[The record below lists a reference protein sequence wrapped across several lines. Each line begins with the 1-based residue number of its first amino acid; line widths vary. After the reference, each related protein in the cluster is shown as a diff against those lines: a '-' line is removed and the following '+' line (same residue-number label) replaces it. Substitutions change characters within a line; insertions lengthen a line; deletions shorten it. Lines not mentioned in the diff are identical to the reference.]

1 MILSAELLFSD
12 GQSVTASGASTNLID
27 LGATGTPLGGNAL
40 DRELGFGTPIPI
52 RVSADAAA
60 TGTSPT
66 CTVKIQS
73 DTTAA
78 FSSATDVSPAYT
90 LGTGAGAVAELTYI
104 PEGTNERF
112 IRLYYTLGGTS
123 PVFTISAGII
133 LGTDS
138 NR

>member
-12 GQSVTASGASTNLID
+12 GQNLTASGASTNLID

-40 DRELGFGTPIPI
+40 DRKVGEGTPVPI
-52 RVSADAAA
+52 WVSLDSAAG
-60 TGTSPT
+60 GTSPT

-78 FSSATDVSPAYT
+78 FSSATDVTDAQSI
-90 LGTGAGAVAELTYI
+90 GTGAGAVLKLMYL
-104 PEGTNERF
+104 PETVNERF

-123 PVFTISAGII
+123 PDFTISAGIV
-133 LGTDS
+133 LARQT